1 MTHRAL
7 IAGASGLVGRSLYLQ
22 LQAEPAFGQLTALVR
37 RPAGVAGGKLAELQ
51 IDYTQLAHTA
61 LPAVDT
67 VFCCLGSTIK
77 QAGSQA
83 AFREVDLNHVLALA
97 RAARSAGARHFL
109 VVSALGAD
117 ANSRVFYNRVKG
129 EMEAALQALDYPRLT
144 IARPSLLLG
153 ERAEFR
159 PGERVAARLGWLAP
173 PRWRPIAAEQ
183 VARALLRL
191 ALAPGPGV
199 QIVESAQL
207 RARAQA

>member
-1 MTHRAL
+1 MTHTAL
-7 IAGASGLVGRSLYLQ
+7 IAGASGLIGRSLCQQ
-22 LQAEPAFGQLTALVR
+22 LQAEPAFSQLTALVR
-37 RPAGVAGGKLAELQ
+37 RPAGLAGGKLAELQ
-51 IDYTQLAHTA
+51 VDYAQLARTP
-61 LPAVDT
+61 LPQVDT

-83 AFREVDLNHVLALA
+83 AFRQVDCDYVLALA
-97 RAARSAGARHFL
+97 QAARAAGARHFL

-117 ANSRVFYNRVKG
+117 ANSPVFYNRVKG

-159 PGERVAARLGWLAP
+159 LGERVAAKLGWLAP
-173 PRWRPIAAEQ
+173 ARWRPIAAEQ

-191 ALAPGPGV
+191 ALTPGQGV
-199 QIVESAQL
+199 QVVESAQL
-207 RARAQA
+207 RALAAS